1 MSALEKAKQQPML
14 SATSRAMNR
23 FILRLVSAGSAPPP
37 AAATHRRAARSRS
50 PGTAAPKTSGCLHC
64 TSFFFFCAMGEEIP
78 LEMPK

>member
-37 AAATHRRAARSRS
+37 AAATHRRAARSQARARLHQKPRVVCS
-50 PGTAAPKTSGCLHC
+50 FGASSGAA
-64 TSFFFFCAMGEEIP
+64 A
-78 LEMPK
+78 